1 MLIDLREKA
10 AGQSFNDALALSPDA
25 SRVAV
30 AQSDNMV
37 VVYHLG
43 LAKTDKK
50 VVYRKFPTTAPVASV
65 LWPSDVADTFFYG
78 QIDGRVRV
86 AHVDLNKAGTL
97 FDRKSPLICFDCE
110 RSGTLLATGHAD
122 GSIQLCS
129 MNASTSRATTR
140 EVYRFPVSV
149 TAISCTAACVA
160 AAAQTTEIALINR
173 EGNLMQL
180 IDFRSMSPFSKE
192 ISSLAFHPSGS
203 CLAVAAREHV
213 RADRLSDGKS
223 ITLEAANENG
233 DALKIT
239 EFVVYEN
246 RFLVAYTTDKQL
258 ILADVE
264 QQKVSTITPTWAGS
278 TRFVFDSQG
287 VCLAHHKED
296 TVAVVVLGDSEIAGN
311 MFFWWIVS
319 QRFSLGERNLRGE
332 THHEISNCGTLQPGQ
347 LLSCFM
353 TVQLPSFCQ
362 EQMLFSGNRTFLLSI
377 CGRVYTN
384 TLKQHLCKQMAVQI
398 LTDVDGAWTQEL
410 KNHCRSVAEHALA
423 DGFLDVAQ
431 FCYAILGDL
440 ARSRFLR
447 NASRPAKH
455 PEKRE
460 ESHEEDPSQGPGD
473 TQREAGKPY
482 LLKARLAVFNKQ
494 FSVAEAILSE
504 NHDVD
509 EAIEMYRNLHM
520 FDASIRLAVRENRDV
535 TQMKVQFH
543 RWLMESGQ
551 EEKAGEAALRNGK
564 DPELAVKCFMDGGLP
579 FKAAG
584 AIASNEQVSFSPT
597 LLASVA
603 AALSAC
609 KLHERAGDIFRRL
622 GDTEK
627 AVAAYRKGASFKKA
641 VELSREFRPAAVAEI
656 EEEWGD
662 WLLERHEPEAAT
674 LHFVEAGCTRKAVQA
689 CLRAKQWKKAFH
701 FLQELRTR
709 EGEEAARPY
718 LLDLAETFTA
728 IGNLSEAQC
737 CFVQAGSC
745 GKAVRVYVDAGLTD
759 RGLQLAAEYL
769 SEAER
774 KTVVEEIAQSL
785 EEKGKLVEAEQAYA
799 SIHEFDKIIAL
810 LRRHG
815 HIDEML
821 QRVSLYRPELV
832 EETHREL
839 GEEME
844 ASGNLEAAEQLYT
857 RGGLWRLAVEMY
869 RQLWKW
875 SDAVRV
881 ARAEGKEAYKEV
893 VKHLARQLVAEKGTA
908 AACQNDLAEDAV
920 ELALDAGDFSLS
932 LKIAEESA
940 KHMLETVNLRQA
952 AESEEKGDFSSAE
965 RHFVLAGK
973 ASEAIEM
980 YRHLK
985 DWKSA
990 IRVASAHAPDAV
1002 PDILVSQARALA
1014 NEGGMKEA
1022 EALYVEAG
1030 RADLAVAMYLSH
1042 GMKVEAVAASREHCP
1057 QLLPEL
1063 VKKTSCGGEPRNAAE
1078 LIELANAYEA
1088 AGEVDAA
1095 IDICCRAKSSVVPD
1109 SFLLKKIWF
1118 TAVKLAE
1125 AKAAHRVKE
1134 VSGEVARKT
1143 LDFSGPSL
1151 EVARLFHAG
1160 GSPSEAVKCLVAC
1173 EEWAKAREVAAGVPD
1188 LVSFVEEA
1196 HRQKLISSRDL
1207 EALLALGDT
1216 SSVTE
1221 IAASEGAWKNVLLVA
1236 QKNAPQTVPE
1246 ILNAYCTTLL
1256 GEGREEEAADVFLQF
1271 TNSLDREES
1280 LALCGEIARSLF
1292 AVQAKAED
1300 RRRHLLSV
1308 KRLLR
1313 MRVSAERGDNKPP
1326 ELCIGAVANAAEPI
1340 EEIEKQ
1346 MRKCLLVS
1354 HYLLVLDTVENHS
1367 QEGLS
1372 QTAARTAVALLR
1384 YAKEIR
1390 SDEAF
1395 YRAGQLCKKAGWT
1408 GMAFFFWNRFLDIAD
1423 AIDDGSK
1430 SLPSA
1435 DFEISDIPSPED
1447 LCVPGSHCMPSAEVE
1462 ETRECVLAWSVDR
1475 SVSPALNKRSCRA
1488 CGFSRYEAT
1497 LSCPKCLE
1505 TDEQCV
1511 VTGYPVERDSAVK
1524 CSSCHSAA
1532 NRTDWH
1538 AFIRL
1543 TKKCP
1548 WCESPQEVR

>member
-1 MLIDLREKA
+1 
-10 AGQSFNDALALSPDA
+10 
-25 SRVAV
+25 
-30 AQSDNMV
+30 
-37 VVYHLG
+37 
-43 LAKTDKK
+43 
-50 VVYRKFPTTAPVASV
+50 
-65 LWPSDVADTFFYG
+65 
-78 QIDGRVRV
+78 
-86 AHVDLNKAGTL
+86 
-97 FDRKSPLICFDCE
+97 
-110 RSGTLLATGHAD
+110 
-122 GSIQLCS
+122 
-129 MNASTSRATTR
+129 
-140 EVYRFPVSV
+140 
-149 TAISCTAACVA
+149 
-160 AAAQTTEIALINR
+160 
-173 EGNLMQL
+173 
-180 IDFRSMSPFSKE
+180 
-192 ISSLAFHPSGS
+192 
-203 CLAVAAREHV
+203 
-213 RADRLSDGKS
+213 
-223 ITLEAANENG
+223 
-233 DALKIT
+233 
-239 EFVVYEN
+239 
-246 RFLVAYTTDKQL
+246 
-258 ILADVE
+258 
-264 QQKVSTITPTWAGS
+264 
-278 TRFVFDSQG
+278 
-287 VCLAHHKED
+287 
-296 TVAVVVLGDSEIAGN
+296 
-311 MFFWWIVS
+311 
-319 QRFSLGERNLRGE
+319 
-332 THHEISNCGTLQPGQ
+332 
-347 LLSCFM
+347 
-353 TVQLPSFCQ
+353 
-362 EQMLFSGNRTFLLSI
+362 
-377 CGRVYTN
+377 
-384 TLKQHLCKQMAVQI
+384 
-398 LTDVDGAWTQEL
+398 
-410 KNHCRSVAEHALA
+410 
-423 DGFLDVAQ
+423 
-431 FCYAILGDL
+431 
-440 ARSRFLR
+440 
-447 NASRPAKH
+447 
-455 PEKRE
+455 
-460 ESHEEDPSQGPGD
+460 
-473 TQREAGKPY
+473 
-482 LLKARLAVFNKQ
+482 
-494 FSVAEAILSE
+494 
-504 NHDVD
+504 
-509 EAIEMYRNLHM
+509 MY
-520 FDASIRLAVRENRDV
+520 
-535 TQMKVQFH
+535 
-543 RWLMESGQ
+543 
-551 EEKAGEAALRNGK
+551 
-564 DPELAVKCFMDGGLP
+564 P
-579 FKAAG
+579 
-584 AIASNEQVSFSPT
+584 
-597 LLASVA
+597 
-603 AALSAC
+603 
-609 KLHERAGDIFRRL
+609 
-622 GDTEK
+622 
-627 AVAAYRKGASFKKA
+627 
-641 VELSREFRPAAVAEI
+641 
-656 EEEWGD
+656 
-662 WLLERHEPEAAT
+662 
-674 LHFVEAGCTRKAVQA
+674 
-689 CLRAKQWKKAFH
+689 
-701 FLQELRTR
+701 
-709 EGEEAARPY
+709 
-718 LLDLAETFTA
+718 
-728 IGNLSEAQC
+728 
-737 CFVQAGSC
+737 
-745 GKAVRVYVDAGLTD
+745 
-759 RGLQLAAEYL
+759 
-769 SEAER
+769 
-774 KTVVEEIAQSL
+774 
-785 EEKGKLVEAEQAYA
+785 EAEQAYA

-869 RQLWKW
+869 RQLRKW

-908 AACQNDLAEDAV
+908 AACQVLVQNDLAEDAV

-1063 VKKTSCGGEPRNAAE
+1063 VKKTSCAGEPRNAAE

-1447 LCVPGSHCMPSAEVE
+1447 LCVPGSHCMPSAKVE

>member
-1 MLIDLREKA
+1 MAAALAADRVVHLFDARGSEVDRFDTRAADKA
-10 AGQSFNDALALSPDA
+10 ATNAHSVTALALSPDA

-37 VVYHLG
+37 VVYHVG

-50 VVYRKFPTTAPVASV
+50 VVYRKFPTTAPAASV
-65 LWPSDVADTFFYG
+65 VWPSEVADTFFYG

-86 AHVDLNKAGTL
+86 AHVELNKAGTL
-97 FDRKSPLICFDCE
+97 FDRKSPVICFDCE
-110 RSGTLLATGHAD
+110 RSGRLLASGHAD

-129 MNASTSRATTR
+129 MNSSTSRATTK

-160 AAAQTTEIALINR
+160 AAAQTTEIALINP

-180 IDFRSMSPFSKE
+180 IDFRLVSPFSEE

-203 CLAVAAREHV
+203 CLAVAAHEHV

-223 ITLEAANENG
+223 ITLEAANENE
-233 DALKIT
+233 DARKIT
-239 EFVVYEN
+239 GLVVYEN
-246 RFLVAYTTDKQL
+246 RFLVAYTADKQL

-264 QQKVSTITPTWAGS
+264 KQKVSTITPTWAGS

-296 TVAVVVLGDSEIAGN
+296 TVAVVVLGDSEIAEFLTSPAG
-311 MFFWWIVS
+311 MDKTELW
-319 QRFSLGERNLRGE
+319 
-332 THHEISNCGTLQPGQ
+332 EISNVIRRTTTLLLHDCTAAEFLPGTDALLGQQNFSALHLWSTVHERSQATPLKAGGQ
-347 LLSCFM
+347 LLKVICCKNGKHEA
-353 TVQLPSFCQ
+353 VLRRRD
-362 EQMLFSGNRTFLLSI
+362 GSI
-377 CGRVYTN
+377 FHQN
-384 TLKQHLCKQMAVQI
+384 LEITLVRLAACTREKAYSQAVQI

-410 KNHCRSVAEHALA
+410 KNHCRSLAEHALA

-447 NASRPAKH
+447 NAVTPAKH
-455 PEKRE
+455 SKKRE
-460 ESHEEDPSQGPGD
+460 ETHEAKAPSQGPGD

-482 LLKARLAVFNKQ
+482 LLKARLAVFKKQ

-551 EEKAGEAALRNGK
+551 EEKAGKAALRNGK
-564 DPELAVKCFMDGGLP
+564 DPELAVKCFMEGGLP

-609 KLHERAGDIFRRL
+609 KLHEKAGDVFRRL

-689 CLRAKQWKKAFH
+689 CLRAKQWKTAFR
-701 FLQELRTR
+701 FLQELRMR

-728 IGNLSEAQC
+728 IGSLSEAQC

-745 GKAVRVYVDAGLTD
+745 GKAVRVYVEAGHTD

-785 EEKGKLVEAEQAYA
+785 EEKGKLAEAEQAYA
-799 SIHEFDKIIAL
+799 SINEFDEIIAL

-815 HIDEML
+815 RIDELL

-832 EETHREL
+832 EEMHREL

-844 ASGNLEAAEQLYT
+844 ASGNFKAAEQLYI

-869 RQLWKW
+869 RQRRKW

-893 VKHLARQLVAEKGTA
+893 VKLLARQAVAEKGTA
-908 AACQNDLAEDAV
+908 AACQLLLQHDLPEDAV
-920 ELALDAGDFSLS
+920 EVALDAGDFSLS
-932 LKIAEESA
+932 FKIAEESA

-952 AESEEKGDFSSAE
+952 AVSEEKGDFSSAE

-980 YRHLK
+980 YKHLK
-985 DWKSA
+985 DWTSA
-990 IRVASAHAPDAV
+990 IRVASAHAPNAV
-1002 PDILVSQARALA
+1002 PEILVSQAKALA
-1014 NEGGMKEA
+1014 NEGDMKGA

-1042 GMKVEAVAASREHCP
+1042 RMKVEAVAASREHCP

-1063 VKKTSCGGEPRNAAE
+1063 VKKTACEGEPRNAAE
-1078 LIELANAYEA
+1078 VIELANAYEA

-1095 IDICCRAKSSVVPD
+1095 IDICCRATSSVVPD
-1109 SFLLKKIWF
+1109 GFLLKKIWF

-1151 EVARLFHAG
+1151 EVARLFQAG
-1160 GSPSEAVKCLVAC
+1160 SSPAEAVKCLVAC
-1173 EEWAKAREVAAGVPD
+1173 EEWEKAREVAAVVPN

-1216 SSVTE
+1216 AAVTA
-1221 IAASEGAWKNVLLVA
+1221 IAASEGSWKNVLHVA
-1236 QKNAPQTVPE
+1236 QNNATQTVPQ
-1246 ILNAYCTTLL
+1246 ILHAYCTTLL
-1256 GEGREEEAADVFLQF
+1256 GERREEEAADVFLQL
-1271 TNSLDREES
+1271 TESLDREES

-1292 AVQAKAED
+1292 AVRAKATD
-1300 RRRHLLSV
+1300 RRRCLLSV

-1313 MRVSAERGDNKPP
+1313 MRVSAERGKRGGKEDP
-1326 ELCIGAVANAAEPI
+1326 ELCIGAVANAAEPAD
-1340 EEIEKQ
+1340 EIEKQ
-1346 MRKCLLVS
+1346 MRNFLLVS
-1354 HYLLVLDTVENHS
+1354 HYLFVLDTAENHD
-1367 QEGLS
+1367 QEDLS
-1372 QTAARTAVALLR
+1372 QIAARTAVALLR
-1384 YAKEIR
+1384 FAKEIR

-1395 YRAGQLCKKAGWT
+1395 YRAGRHCKEVGWR

-1423 AIDDGSK
+1423 AIDEGSQ

-1435 DFEISDIPSPED
+1435 DFEISDIPSPEE
-1447 LCVPGSHCMPSAEVE
+1447 LCVPESHCLPRAKIE
-1462 ETRECVLAWSVDR
+1462 ETRECVLGWSVDR
-1475 SVSPALNKRSCRA
+1475 SVSPALNK
-1488 CGFSRYEAT
+1488 SR
-1497 LSCPKCLE
+1497 
-1505 TDEQCV
+1505 
-1511 VTGYPVERDSAVK
+1511 
-1524 CSSCHSAA
+1524 HSL
-1532 NRTDWH
+1532 
-1538 AFIRL
+1538 I
-1543 TKKCP
+1543 
-1548 WCESPQEVR
+1548 